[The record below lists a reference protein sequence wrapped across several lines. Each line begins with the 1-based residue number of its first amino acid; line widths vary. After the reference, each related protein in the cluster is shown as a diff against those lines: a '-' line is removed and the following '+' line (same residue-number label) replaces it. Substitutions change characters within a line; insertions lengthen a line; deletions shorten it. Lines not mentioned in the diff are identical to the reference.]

1 MNAQNIIDDL
11 IKFSDPEKADFLSR
25 FFKTKPGQYGEGDIL
40 LGITVPKQRSLI
52 KKYLNIELDELSV
65 VLQSEYHECRLTAL
79 LILVAKFNKANQND
93 KRKIYDFYMSHIYRV
108 NNWDLVDLSATYIV
122 GPVLGDSYM
131 PALGKLAVSK
141 NLWERRIAMVSC
153 FWYIKNGNPVPAFDI
168 ADILKYDEHDL
179 IQKVVGWMLREVG
192 KRCDKQILIDWLLFE
207 GQYKK
212 LPRTELRYAIE
223 RFPEAE
229 RKAFLRGEI

>member
-11 IKFSDPEKADFLSR
+11 IEFSDPEKADFLSR

-40 LGITVPKQRSLI
+40 LGVTVPKQRSLI
-52 KKYLNIELDELSV
+52 KKYFNISLGELDV

-79 LILVAKFNKANQND
+79 LILVAKFNKANQID
-93 KRKIYDFYMSHIYRV
+93 RQKIYDFYMSHTDKV

-122 GPVLGDSYM
+122 GPMLGNNYM
-131 PALGKLAVSK
+131 PTLGKLAASE

-153 FWYIKNGNPVPAFDI
+153 FWYIKNGNPGPAFDI

-179 IQKVVGWMLREVG
+179 IQKVVGWMLREIG
-192 KRCDKQILIDWLLFE
+192 KRCDRQILVDWLTADD
-207 GQYKK
+207 QYKK

-223 RFPEAE
+223 RLPEAE
-229 RKAFLRGEI
+229 RIDFLKGNI